1 MKKAVLLSILIFVA
15 LACSG
20 KKQADG
26 PDPDFPF
33 PADSN
38 LAYYQAQC
46 DSGYQLF
53 WGDIKAISSAF
64 LNNSKY
70 ADRGANYGDIRI
82 DNEGLFKGSVGV
94 DLGDTCLELRLIR
107 KNQALGKKGIWQV
120 VAATETPCRK

>member
-1 MKKAVLLSILIFVA
+1 MKKVILLSILMIAA
-15 LACSG
+15 LACSV
-20 KKQADG
+20 KKQAEG

-33 PADSN
+33 PADSD

-46 DSGYQLF
+46 DSGYQKF

-70 ADRGANYGDIRI
+70 ADRGARYENIRI
-82 DNEGLFKGSVGV
+82 VNEGLFKGSVEV
-94 DLGDTCLELRLIR
+94 DLGDARLELQLIR

-120 VAATETPCRK
+120 VAARETPWPK